1 MMVPGACLNMF
12 LQPMAPTTLRA
23 DVAHH
28 VCHDQQVVV
37 DLFGCLLLLRSV
49 FFRDELSDH
58 LLTKALDDG

>member
-1 MMVPGACLNMF
+1 MF
-12 LQPMAPTTLRA
+12 LQSMAPTALRV

-58 LLTKALDDG
+58 LLAKALDDG